1 MSDFRNGNP
10 ATVAIRI
17 TDTNGSPVT
26 TGVTAAWTLYGPSSA
41 TAISTGSTLSHL
53 GDGYWGATFPGSSTT
68 ASGTYRAYAAT
79 VTYGTPTVTLV
90 DQSVLFTV
98 GLPSPAYKSL
108 RECVVAFY
116 DELHD
121 GLPGTVT
128 SPGGTSTLTDSKR
141 ANSNLTADE
150 YVDSEILVLAPNAV
164 TDTNPVVVTSWTPG
178 TGAFAIAPSIT
189 ATTDAQAYLLCNLR
203 GQGYPFRD
211 VKAKILAAWRDV
223 QPMQHM
229 VDEYSATTDGTFE
242 LTVPSQWRDIT
253 GVAIRSNSSNQW
265 EDIAPAYFGFDQ
277 ERRVVRF
284 TYQPSSG
291 LAVRLEGKAD
301 CTEPAFLNST
311 VQLPFG
317 WLRDRVLGELLAA
330 SPNKGNQQRAAVH
343 LQRAQQRFPRM

>member
-1 MSDFRNGNP
+1 MADFRNGNP

-17 TDTNGSPVT
+17 TDTDGSPVT

-41 TAISTGSTLSHL
+41 TAISTGNTLSHL

-79 VTYGTPTVTLV
+79 VVYGSVTLV

-98 GLPSPAYKSL
+98 GLPSPVYKSL

-121 GLPGTVT
+121 GLYGVATGNG
-128 SPGGTSTLTDSKR
+128 STSTITDSGR

-150 YVDSEILVLAPNAV
+150 YVDSEILILAPGAV
-164 TDTNPVVVTSWTPG
+164 ADANPVTVTSWTPG
-178 TGAFAIAPSIT
+178 TGVFTFAPNIT
-189 ATTDAQAYLLCNLR
+189 ATTSGQAYLLCNLR
-203 GQGYPFRD
+203 GNGYPFRD
-211 VKAKILAAWRDV
+211 VRAKILAAWRDV
-223 QPMQHM
+223 QPTQHV

-242 LTVPSQWRDIT
+242 TSVPIQWRDIT
-253 GVAIRSNSSNQW
+253 GVALRSNSSNQW

-277 ERRVVRF
+277 ERRIVRY
-284 TYQPSSG
+284 TYQPGSG
-291 LAVRLEGKAD
+291 QAVRLEGTID
-301 CTEPAFLNST
+301 CIEPAFLNST

-317 WLRDRVLGELLAA
+317 WLRDRVLGELLAG
-330 SPNKGNQQRAAVH
+330 SKDKGNQQRAAVH

>member
-17 TDTNGSPVT
+17 TDTNGSAVT

-79 VTYGTPTVTLV
+79 VAYGSPTVTLV
-90 DQSVLFTV
+90 NQAVLFTV
-98 GLPSPAYKSL
+98 GLPSPAFRTL
-108 RECVVAFY
+108 RECVVSFY

-128 SPGGTSTLTDSKR
+128 APGGTTTITDSAR

-150 YVDSEILVLAPNAV
+150 YVDSEILILAPGAA

-178 TGAFAIAPSIT
+178 TGAFAINATIT
-189 ATTDAQAYLLCNLR
+189 ATTSGQNYLLCNLR
-203 GQGYPFRD
+203 GNGYPFRD
-211 VKAKILAAWRDV
+211 VKAKILTAWRDV
-223 QPMQHM
+223 QPTQYV
-229 VDEYSATTDGTFE
+229 VDEVSATTDGTFE
-242 LTVPSQWRDIT
+242 LTVPTQWRDIT
-253 GVAIRSNSSNQW
+253 GVALRASSTQQW

-277 ERRVVRF
+277 ERRIVRF

-291 LAVRLEGKAD
+291 LAV
-301 CTEPAFLNST
+301 TSVHTVEPS
-311 VQLPFG
+311 
-317 WLRDRVLGELLAA
+317 
-330 SPNKGNQQRAAVH
+330 
-343 LQRAQQRFPRM
+343 LQRCSSSPRKSSGGSPAARLACKRAK